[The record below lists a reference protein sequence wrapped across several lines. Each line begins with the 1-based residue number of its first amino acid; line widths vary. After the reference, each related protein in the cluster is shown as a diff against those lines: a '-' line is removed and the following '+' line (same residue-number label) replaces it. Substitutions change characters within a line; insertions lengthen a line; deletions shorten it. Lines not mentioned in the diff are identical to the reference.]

1 VDPQVAKRLLAEAQR
16 LMAKAAE
23 LDPQVSTTVDELDIA
38 QQHRFAL
45 GRNGPGTR

>member
-23 LDPQVSTTVDELDIA
+23 LDPQVSTTVDEVRIA
-38 QQHRFAL
+38 QQRGFPL
-45 GRNGPGTR
+45 GRNGLGTR